1 MVDLGI
7 SADTFV
13 AAVALYLVSILMAV
27 GRWYII
33 LQGLSPVYSNVRPW
47 DLVKAYFTSYAVF
60 SFTPL
65 GRLGSEAVRGTY
77 IMGRSRVPGVIA
89 SIALERILDGLATA
103 GLIGGWL
110 LAVVMGWNPLAVS
123 LFVMALVPIIVASRE
138 GLGRASIRIE
148 GWVSRLPRIGRAVS
162 KILGGSPEP
171 SVQNRILSTSVLMA
185 SAVLTAVSWT
195 FNLAHISV
203 ILEGFGVSNPLNA
216 APGILLVEMLALGTP
231 LPIPAGLG
239 VMDLLTAFV
248 LSKTGLTAGAIG
260 GYLVVERLVINVIPG
275 TLGLILGL
283 NVVLDT
289 YKMWKARK
297 KEKDKVEHMLNNPS
311 E

>member
-1 MVDLGI
+1 MVDIGI
-7 SADTFV
+7 NVDTFV
-13 AAVALYLVSILMAV
+13 AAAALYLISILMAV
-27 GRWYII
+27 GRWFLI
-33 LQGLSPVYSNVRPW
+33 LQELSPNERDVRPW

-77 IMGRSRVPGVIA
+77 VMGRSRVPGVIA

-110 LAVVMGWNPLAVS
+110 LAVFLQWNTLAVS
-123 LFVMALVPIIVASRE
+123 LFVMAIVPIIVSSRE

-148 GWVSRLPRIGRAVS
+148 GWVNRLPRIGRAIS
-162 KILGGSPEP
+162 RILGGSPEP
-171 SVQNRILSTSVLMA
+171 PVNKKLSTSVLMA

-195 FNLAHISV
+195 FNLAHITI
-203 ILEGFGVSNPLNA
+203 ILEGFGVPHPLNA
-216 APGILLVEMLALGTP
+216 APGVLLVEMLALGTP

-248 LSKTGLTAGAIG
+248 LSKTGLTASAIG
-260 GYLVVERLVINVIPG
+260 SYLVVERLVINVVPG
-275 TLGLILGL
+275 AIGLVLGL

-289 YKMWKARK
+289 YRMWKARK
-297 KEKDKVEHMLNNPS
+297 KG
-311 E
+311 